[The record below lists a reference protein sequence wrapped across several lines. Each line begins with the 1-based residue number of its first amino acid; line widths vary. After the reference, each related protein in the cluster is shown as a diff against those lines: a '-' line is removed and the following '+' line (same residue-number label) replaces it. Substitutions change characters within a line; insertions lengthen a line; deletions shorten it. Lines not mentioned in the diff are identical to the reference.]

1 MQAKRK
7 LAALLLSLCM
17 VLGMLPM
24 TAFAAGV
31 PAAPTNLKL
40 ELTETGL
47 KASWDK
53 PETTGG
59 LDIFE
64 YEVTLYGHFDGIAGG
79 KTKVETK
86 TVQRETTCTF
96 TNTGNAEGVINPN
109 YEVEVKA
116 REGVSGTGDPDN
128 LGNYQVTDWTD
139 WSNASTVSLDWN
151 EVTFNTTINNYYTGV
166 VDVGLPDSENKLYKE
181 GITATG
187 NPDVTQP
194 DGTTSDSEERAVTE
208 LLYQYFEENKQ
219 TVPDLENVTVDDLT
233 VEAVLDRF
241 ESSQEGDGNSWTP
254 TINATVNRYYTLR
267 LVYNPEADSNNPD
280 EKQIVNAV
288 NLVNVS
294 ISMEMGLTPAFTAE
308 VDSSDQDKYEVYLEQ
323 WSGSDGK
330 SITSEESFNSKIPE
344 DERITTFEEGVTYRY
359 SVWVKAKEGYA
370 ISEEASVYLNGRPAN
385 KGYTLTNHDEPKRPD
400 GSFLSGTFNSLFV
413 MECVFDQL
421 KVNGIEVTSANK
433 DDILGDADG
442 LGATVSYDPDTNTL
456 TLNNATLTV
465 SEGFAAIHA
474 LIPNLTIVL
483 KGENQINGSGS
494 TENGIYSNGNL
505 TITGDG
511 ILKTEGTGF
520 GLYGNTTITI
530 TGGADVNIL
539 VTFSSANAPQPYSAV
554 RALRGLTVDG
564 ADLTAW
570 NKGENGTVYGAPGI
584 SASLTAKNGA
594 DVRIV
599 STNYDAIPHSL
610 AASGEGT
617 KVLAFSESSD
627 HYGIGA
633 DGVEGTITISDG
645 ATVTAR
651 GGKGAMKSK
660 PDLTGY
666 TNSYIKAGTH
676 YDSATEVTD
685 PANTDYHMNTFVEI
699 KAGETPIDSFT
710 YEINGESVTITGYT
724 GSEGNVTIPSE
735 IEGKPVT
742 AIGERA
748 FSQNKTLTSVAIPD
762 SVTGIGDYAFYMTW
776 SLTSIEIPDGVTGIG
791 KSAFYESG
799 LENINI
805 PAGVTTIGMGA
816 FEECFNLSGVTF
828 EKDSKLTEIESGT
841 FSCCVKLT
849 SIEIPA
855 GVTSIGIMAFNLC
868 SDLTSVTFEEGS
880 QLSSIREGAFY
891 WCMGLTDITIPS
903 GVTSIGSGAFNICEK
918 LGSITFTGNT
928 APELEADNVFDEC
941 AALTAIH
948 VPCGA
953 DGYTAA
959 NGWPE
964 DKVQREHVWA
974 EDWTSDGTHH
984 WKACTAEGCAEKD
997 QYGVHQIANGVCTV
1011 CKAEV
1016 ETSGVQTYAVKVNGI
1031 TVTSA
1036 NASDILGDADGD
1048 GATAYYDPAANTL
1061 TLDNAQLTSSGFG
1074 AVWAQEENFTLVLKG
1089 ENQITGE
1096 GDFPHSAVYSHGAMT
1111 VKGNGSLTTS
1121 GTYFGLFGNNT
1132 ITIEDGASVDLT
1144 VDFSS
1149 DEQDQPY
1156 AAVRAIGGLTVDGA
1170 TLNAKNNATQ
1180 DASFGTPGINTDL
1193 TAINGAKVNISS
1205 VNDHGIC
1212 GDVIV
1217 SGAGTVVNASSAS
1230 GEHYGIFAGQ
1240 EDIFG
1245 ELGGDQKGIFTISDG
1260 AVVTA
1265 SGGKGAMRWK
1275 PDLSGY
1281 TDPVVAAGD
1290 SAAAEEIIGD
1300 PAGTEYQNEKY
1311 VQVRSSL
1318 EPVEPTEPTD
1328 PTDPTTP
1335 TDPTEPTDPTD
1346 PTTPT
1351 DPTEPT
1357 DPAKPEQQG
1366 KPSGQT
1372 ESPQTGDSSDM
1383 ALWIGL
1389 MLASCGGV
1397 LGMLFYR
1404 RKKAVAGK

>member
-7 LAALLLSLCM
+7 LTALLLSLCM
-17 VLGMLPM
+17 LLGMLPM

-40 ELTETGL
+40 ERTETGL

-53 PETTGG
+53 PETTGR

-64 YEVTLYGHFDGIAGG
+64 YEVTLYGHFDGTAGE

-96 TNTGNAEGVINPN
+96 TNTGNAEGVINPT
-109 YEVEVKA
+109 YEVEVRA

-128 LGNYQVTDWTD
+128 LSGYYVTEWTG
-139 WSNASTVSLDWN
+139 WSSSSSASYKTYDYSVITS
-151 EVTFNTTINNYYTGV
+151 FNQYYTGV
-166 VDVGLPDSENKLYKE
+166 VDVGLPGSENKLHQE

-187 NPDVTQP
+187 NPDVIKP
-194 DGTTSDSEERAVTE
+194 DGTTSENEKQAVTE
-208 LLYQYFEENKQ
+208 LLYQYFEENKA
-219 TVPDLENVTVDDLT
+219 TVPELANVTRDNLMVKTVLERIDVSRTVDPNNYQIVYEVVDK
-233 VEAVLDRF
+233 D
-241 ESSQEGDGNSWTP
+241 
-254 TINATVNRYYTLR
+254 YTLY
-267 LVYNPEADSNNPD
+267 LEFNPETEIVQPD
-280 EKQIVNAV
+280 TREIVNAV

-294 ISMEMGLTPAFTAE
+294 WNVGMGLTPAFTAT
-308 VDSSDQDKYEVYLEQ
+308 VDEADQDKYEVYLEQ
-323 WSGSDGK
+323 WIGSDGK
-330 SITSEESFNSKIPE
+330 SITSEESFNSEIPE

-370 ISEEASVYLNGRPAN
+370 ISEEASVYLDGRPADN
-385 KGYTLTNHDEPKRPD
+385 GYTLANNDEPKRPD

-413 MECVFDQL
+413 MECVFDPL

-465 SEGFAAIHA
+465 SEDFAAIHA
-474 LIPNLTIVL
+474 LIPDLTIVL

-570 NKGENGTVYGAPGI
+570 NSGENGTVYGAPGI

-594 DVRIV
+594 DVSIS
-599 STNYDAIPHSL
+599 STNYDAIPYSL
-610 AASGEGT
+610 AVSGEGT
-617 KVLAFSESSD
+617 KVLALSESSD

-633 DGVEGTITISDG
+633 DGVENTITISDG
-645 ATVTAR
+645 ATVTAI

-735 IEGKPVT
+735 IDGKPVT

-748 FSQNKTLTSVAIPD
+748 FSQNNTLTSVAIPD
-762 SVTGIGDYAFYMTW
+762 SVTGIGDYAFYESGLENINIPAGVTTIGRSAFTNCKSLSSVTFAEGSRLSSIGDSAFYLTW
-776 SLTSIEIPDGVTGIG
+776 SLTSIEIPDGVTVIG
-791 KSAFYESG
+791 DYAFYESG

-841 FSCCVKLT
+841 FFGCVDLT

-855 GVTSIGIMAFNLC
+855 GVTSIGIMAFCSC

-964 DKVQREHVWA
+964 DKVQKSEHFMARHLRVPA
-974 EDWTSDGTHH
+974 TCTTDGTIEH
-984 WKACTAEGCAEKD
+984 WRCALCGGYFLDEAGTKEISEEQIVEKATGHDWGEPVWNWSDDGKTAAVTFTCKRDEKHTAEPDVTVTQEVKTPATCTEKGVAVDTAKAVLDGKEYTSINESSAVEIAALGHKAEKVD
-997 QYGVHQIANGVCTV
+997 GKATTATEPGNIEYWYCPQCDTYFKDAGLTEVITKEQTV
-1011 CKAEV
+1011 LA
-1016 ETSGVQTYAVKVNGI
+1016 
-1031 TVTSA
+1031 
-1036 NASDILGDADGD
+1036 
-1048 GATAYYDPAANTL
+1048 P
-1061 TLDNAQLTSSGFG
+1061 
-1074 AVWAQEENFTLVLKG
+1074 
-1089 ENQITGE
+1089 TGE
-1096 GDFPHSAVYSHGAMT
+1096 AEPSKPEETPSA
-1111 VKGNGSLTTS
+1111 
-1121 GTYFGLFGNNT
+1121 
-1132 ITIEDGASVDLT
+1132 
-1144 VDFSS
+1144 
-1149 DEQDQPY
+1149 
-1156 AAVRAIGGLTVDGA
+1156 
-1170 TLNAKNNATQ
+1170 
-1180 DASFGTPGINTDL
+1180 
-1193 TAINGAKVNISS
+1193 
-1205 VNDHGIC
+1205 
-1212 GDVIV
+1212 
-1217 SGAGTVVNASSAS
+1217 
-1230 GEHYGIFAGQ
+1230 
-1240 EDIFG
+1240 
-1245 ELGGDQKGIFTISDG
+1245 
-1260 AVVTA
+1260 
-1265 SGGKGAMRWK
+1265 
-1275 PDLSGY
+1275 
-1281 TDPVVAAGD
+1281 
-1290 SAAAEEIIGD
+1290 
-1300 PAGTEYQNEKY
+1300 
-1311 VQVRSSL
+1311 
-1318 EPVEPTEPTD
+1318 PTD
-1328 PTDPTTP
+1328 PPQDKPDKTDDT
-1335 TDPTEPTDPTD
+1335 
-1346 PTTPT
+1346 
-1351 DPTEPT
+1351 
-1357 DPAKPEQQG
+1357 
-1366 KPSGQT
+1366 T

-1383 ALWIGL
+1383 ALWISL

-1404 RKKAVAGK
+1404 RKKAAAGK

>member
-7 LAALLLSLCM
+7 LTALLLSLCM
-17 VLGMLPM
+17 LLGMLPM

-40 ELTETGL
+40 ERTETGL

-64 YEVTLYGHFDGIAGG
+64 YEVTLYGHFDGTAGE

-96 TNTGNAEGVINPN
+96 TNTGNAEGVINPT
-109 YEVEVKA
+109 YEVEVRA

-128 LGNYQVTDWTD
+128 LSGYYVTEWTG
-139 WSNASTVSLDWN
+139 WSSSSSASYKTYDFSVITSVN
-151 EVTFNTTINNYYTGV
+151 KYYTGV
-166 VDVGLPDSENKLYKE
+166 VDVGLPGSENKLYQE

-187 NPDVTQP
+187 NPDVIKP
-194 DGTTSDSEERAVTE
+194 DGTTSENEKQAVTE
-208 LLYQYFEENKQ
+208 LLYQYFEKNKE
-219 TVPDLENVTVDDLT
+219 TVPELADVTRDNLMVKTVLERIDVSRTVDP
-233 VEAVLDRF
+233 
-241 ESSQEGDGNSWTP
+241 NSYQ
-254 TINATVNRYYTLR
+254 IVYEVIDKDYTLY
-267 LVYNPEADSNNPD
+267 LEFNPETEIVQPD
-280 EKQIVNAV
+280 TREIVNAV

-294 ISMEMGLTPAFTAE
+294 WNVGMGLTPAFTAT
-308 VDSSDQDKYEVYLEQ
+308 VDEADQDKYEVYLEQ
-323 WSGSDGK
+323 WIGSDGK
-330 SITSEESFNSKIPE
+330 SITSEESFNSEISE
-344 DERITTFEEGVTYRY
+344 DEKITTFEEGVTYYY

-370 ISEEASVYLNGRPAN
+370 ISEEVSVYLDGRPADN
-385 KGYTLTNHDEPKRPD
+385 GYTLANNDEPKRPD

-413 MECVFDQL
+413 MECVFDPL

-465 SEGFAAIHA
+465 SEDFAAIHA
-474 LIPNLTIVL
+474 LIPDLTIVL

-494 TENGIYSNGNL
+494 TENGIYSNGDL
-505 TITGDG
+505 TITGSG
-511 ILKTEGTGF
+511 RLQIRGTGF
-520 GLYGNTTITI
+520 GLYGNSAITL
-530 TGGADVNIL
+530 TGGADVDII
-539 VTFSSANAPQPYSAV
+539 VDFSSAEAPQPYSAV
-554 RALRGLTVDG
+554 RAL
-564 ADLTAW
+564 
-570 NKGENGTVYGAPGI
+570 
-584 SASLTAKNGA
+584 
-594 DVRIV
+594 
-599 STNYDAIPHSL
+599 
-610 AASGEGT
+610 
-617 KVLAFSESSD
+617 
-627 HYGIGA
+627 
-633 DGVEGTITISDG
+633 
-645 ATVTAR
+645 
-651 GGKGAMKSK
+651 
-660 PDLTGY
+660 
-666 TNSYIKAGTH
+666 
-676 YDSATEVTD
+676 
-685 PANTDYHMNTFVEI
+685 
-699 KAGETPIDSFT
+699 
-710 YEINGESVTITGYT
+710 
-724 GSEGNVTIPSE
+724 
-735 IEGKPVT
+735 
-742 AIGERA
+742 
-748 FSQNKTLTSVAIPD
+748 
-762 SVTGIGDYAFYMTW
+762 
-776 SLTSIEIPDGVTGIG
+776 
-791 KSAFYESG
+791 
-799 LENINI
+799 
-805 PAGVTTIGMGA
+805 
-816 FEECFNLSGVTF
+816 
-828 EKDSKLTEIESGT
+828 
-841 FSCCVKLT
+841 
-849 SIEIPA
+849 
-855 GVTSIGIMAFNLC
+855 
-868 SDLTSVTFEEGS
+868 
-880 QLSSIREGAFY
+880 
-891 WCMGLTDITIPS
+891 
-903 GVTSIGSGAFNICEK
+903 
-918 LGSITFTGNT
+918 
-928 APELEADNVFDEC
+928 
-941 AALTAIH
+941 
-948 VPCGA
+948 
-953 DGYTAA
+953 
-959 NGWPE
+959 
-964 DKVQREHVWA
+964 
-974 EDWTSDGTHH
+974 
-984 WKACTAEGCAEKD
+984 
-997 QYGVHQIANGVCTV
+997 
-1011 CKAEV
+1011 
-1016 ETSGVQTYAVKVNGI
+1016 
-1031 TVTSA
+1031 
-1036 NASDILGDADGD
+1036 
-1048 GATAYYDPAANTL
+1048 
-1061 TLDNAQLTSSGFG
+1061 
-1074 AVWAQEENFTLVLKG
+1074 
-1089 ENQITGE
+1089 
-1096 GDFPHSAVYSHGAMT
+1096 
-1111 VKGNGSLTTS
+1111 
-1121 GTYFGLFGNNT
+1121 
-1132 ITIEDGASVDLT
+1132 
-1144 VDFSS
+1144 
-1149 DEQDQPY
+1149 
-1156 AAVRAIGGLTVDGA
+1156 GGLTVDGA

-1397 LGMLFYR
+1397 LGMLLYR
-1404 RKKAVAGK
+1404 RKKAAAGK

>member
-7 LAALLLSLCM
+7 LTALLLSLCM
-17 VLGMLPM
+17 LLGMLPM

-64 YEVTLYGHFDGIAGG
+64 YEVTLYGHFDGTAGE

-96 TNTGNAEGVINPN
+96 TNTGNAEGVINPT

-128 LGNYQVTDWTD
+128 LSGYYVTEWTG
-139 WSNASTVSLDWN
+139 WSSSSSASYKTYDVSVKTSVN
-151 EVTFNTTINNYYTGV
+151 KYYTGV
-166 VDVGLPDSENKLYKE
+166 VDVGLPGSENKLHHE

-194 DGTTSDSEERAVTE
+194 DGTTSGNEKQAVTD
-208 LLYQYFEENKQ
+208 LLYAYFEGNKA
-219 TVPDLENVTVDDLT
+219 TVPELANVTGDNLMVKTELESIYSSRT
-233 VEAVLDRF
+233 VEYIYINT
-241 ESSQEGDGNSWTP
+241 EGRPVVVVHEVVDK
-254 TINATVNRYYTLR
+254 YYDLR
-267 LVYNPEADSNNPD
+267 LVY
-280 EKQIVNAV
+280 K
-288 NLVNVS
+288 
-294 ISMEMGLTPAFTAE
+294 
-308 VDSSDQDKYEVYLEQ
+308 EQ
-323 WSGSDGK
+323 
-330 SITSEESFNSKIPE
+330 
-344 DERITTFEEGVTYRY
+344 
-359 SVWVKAKEGYA
+359 
-370 ISEEASVYLNGRPAN
+370 
-385 KGYTLTNHDEPKRPD
+385 H
-400 GSFLSGTFNSLFV
+400 
-413 MECVFDQL
+413 
-421 KVNGIEVTSANK
+421 
-433 DDILGDADG
+433 
-442 LGATVSYDPDTNTL
+442 
-456 TLNNATLTV
+456 
-465 SEGFAAIHA
+465 
-474 LIPNLTIVL
+474 
-483 KGENQINGSGS
+483 
-494 TENGIYSNGNL
+494 
-505 TITGDG
+505 
-511 ILKTEGTGF
+511 
-520 GLYGNTTITI
+520 
-530 TGGADVNIL
+530 
-539 VTFSSANAPQPYSAV
+539 
-554 RALRGLTVDG
+554 
-564 ADLTAW
+564 
-570 NKGENGTVYGAPGI
+570 
-584 SASLTAKNGA
+584 
-594 DVRIV
+594 
-599 STNYDAIPHSL
+599 
-610 AASGEGT
+610 
-617 KVLAFSESSD
+617 
-627 HYGIGA
+627 
-633 DGVEGTITISDG
+633 
-645 ATVTAR
+645 
-651 GGKGAMKSK
+651 
-660 PDLTGY
+660 
-666 TNSYIKAGTH
+666 
-676 YDSATEVTD
+676 
-685 PANTDYHMNTFVEI
+685 
-699 KAGETPIDSFT
+699 
-710 YEINGESVTITGYT
+710 
-724 GSEGNVTIPSE
+724 
-735 IEGKPVT
+735 
-742 AIGERA
+742 
-748 FSQNKTLTSVAIPD
+748 
-762 SVTGIGDYAFYMTW
+762 
-776 SLTSIEIPDGVTGIG
+776 
-791 KSAFYESG
+791 
-799 LENINI
+799 
-805 PAGVTTIGMGA
+805 
-816 FEECFNLSGVTF
+816 
-828 EKDSKLTEIESGT
+828 
-841 FSCCVKLT
+841 
-849 SIEIPA
+849 
-855 GVTSIGIMAFNLC
+855 
-868 SDLTSVTFEEGS
+868 
-880 QLSSIREGAFY
+880 
-891 WCMGLTDITIPS
+891 
-903 GVTSIGSGAFNICEK
+903 
-918 LGSITFTGNT
+918 
-928 APELEADNVFDEC
+928 
-941 AALTAIH
+941 
-948 VPCGA
+948 
-953 DGYTAA
+953 
-959 NGWPE
+959 
-964 DKVQREHVWA
+964 EHVWA

-1016 ETSGVQTYAVKVNGI
+1016 ETSGVQTYAVKVNGV

-1048 GATAYYDPAANTL
+1048 GATAYYDPAVNTL

-1180 DASFGTPGINTDL
+1180 DAGFGTPGINTDL

-1335 TDPTEPTDPTD
+1335 TDPTEPTDP
-1346 PTTPT
+1346 
-1351 DPTEPT
+1351 
-1357 DPAKPEQQG
+1357 AKPEQQG

-1404 RKKAVAGK
+1404 RKKAAAGK

>member
-17 VLGMLPM
+17 VLGVLPM

-53 PETTGG
+53 PETTGE

-64 YEVTLYGHFDGIAGG
+64 YEVTLYGHFDGTAGG

-96 TNTGNAEGVINPN
+96 TNTGNAEGVINPT

-128 LGNYQVTDWTD
+128 LSGYYVTEWTG
-139 WSNASTVSLDWN
+139 WSSSSSASYKTSDFSVKTSTN
-151 EVTFNTTINNYYTGV
+151 RYYTGV
-166 VDVGLPDSENKLYKE
+166 VDVGLPGSENKLYQE

-194 DGTTSDSEERAVTE
+194 DGTTSGNEKQAVTE
-208 LLYQYFEENKQ
+208 LLYQYFEENKE
-219 TVPDLENVTVDDLT
+219 TVPELADVTRDNLMVKTVLERIDVSRTVGSINT
-233 VEAVLDRF
+233 
-241 ESSQEGDGNSWTP
+241 EGRPVVVVHEVVDK
-254 TINATVNRYYTLR
+254 YYDLR
-267 LVYNPEADSNNPD
+267 LVY
-280 EKQIVNAV
+280 K
-288 NLVNVS
+288 
-294 ISMEMGLTPAFTAE
+294 
-308 VDSSDQDKYEVYLEQ
+308 EQ
-323 WSGSDGK
+323 
-330 SITSEESFNSKIPE
+330 
-344 DERITTFEEGVTYRY
+344 
-359 SVWVKAKEGYA
+359 
-370 ISEEASVYLNGRPAN
+370 
-385 KGYTLTNHDEPKRPD
+385 H
-400 GSFLSGTFNSLFV
+400 
-413 MECVFDQL
+413 
-421 KVNGIEVTSANK
+421 
-433 DDILGDADG
+433 
-442 LGATVSYDPDTNTL
+442 
-456 TLNNATLTV
+456 
-465 SEGFAAIHA
+465 
-474 LIPNLTIVL
+474 
-483 KGENQINGSGS
+483 
-494 TENGIYSNGNL
+494 
-505 TITGDG
+505 
-511 ILKTEGTGF
+511 
-520 GLYGNTTITI
+520 
-530 TGGADVNIL
+530 
-539 VTFSSANAPQPYSAV
+539 
-554 RALRGLTVDG
+554 
-564 ADLTAW
+564 
-570 NKGENGTVYGAPGI
+570 
-584 SASLTAKNGA
+584 
-594 DVRIV
+594 
-599 STNYDAIPHSL
+599 
-610 AASGEGT
+610 
-617 KVLAFSESSD
+617 
-627 HYGIGA
+627 
-633 DGVEGTITISDG
+633 
-645 ATVTAR
+645 
-651 GGKGAMKSK
+651 
-660 PDLTGY
+660 
-666 TNSYIKAGTH
+666 
-676 YDSATEVTD
+676 
-685 PANTDYHMNTFVEI
+685 
-699 KAGETPIDSFT
+699 
-710 YEINGESVTITGYT
+710 
-724 GSEGNVTIPSE
+724 
-735 IEGKPVT
+735 
-742 AIGERA
+742 
-748 FSQNKTLTSVAIPD
+748 
-762 SVTGIGDYAFYMTW
+762 
-776 SLTSIEIPDGVTGIG
+776 
-791 KSAFYESG
+791 
-799 LENINI
+799 
-805 PAGVTTIGMGA
+805 
-816 FEECFNLSGVTF
+816 
-828 EKDSKLTEIESGT
+828 
-841 FSCCVKLT
+841 
-849 SIEIPA
+849 
-855 GVTSIGIMAFNLC
+855 
-868 SDLTSVTFEEGS
+868 
-880 QLSSIREGAFY
+880 
-891 WCMGLTDITIPS
+891 
-903 GVTSIGSGAFNICEK
+903 
-918 LGSITFTGNT
+918 
-928 APELEADNVFDEC
+928 
-941 AALTAIH
+941 
-948 VPCGA
+948 
-953 DGYTAA
+953 
-959 NGWPE
+959 
-964 DKVQREHVWA
+964 EHVWA

-1061 TLDNAQLTSSGFG
+1061 TLDNAQLTSSGYG

-1144 VDFSS
+1144 ADFSS

-1335 TDPTEPTDPTD
+1335 TDPTEPTDP
-1346 PTTPT
+1346 
-1351 DPTEPT
+1351 
-1357 DPAKPEQQG
+1357 AKPEQQG

>member
-7 LAALLLSLCM
+7 LTALLLSLCM
-17 VLGMLPM
+17 LLGMLPM

-139 WSNASTVSLDWN
+139 WSNASTVSLDW
-151 EVTFNTTINNYYTGV
+151 
-166 VDVGLPDSENKLYKE
+166 
-181 GITATG
+181 
-187 NPDVTQP
+187 
-194 DGTTSDSEERAVTE
+194 
-208 LLYQYFEENKQ
+208 
-219 TVPDLENVTVDDLT
+219 
-233 VEAVLDRF
+233 
-241 ESSQEGDGNSWTP
+241 
-254 TINATVNRYYTLR
+254 
-267 LVYNPEADSNNPD
+267 PD

-465 SEGFAAIHA
+465 SEDFAAIHA

-570 NKGENGTVYGAPGI
+570 NKGENGEVFGAPGI

-666 TNSYIKAGTH
+666 TNPYIKAGA
-676 YDSATEVTD
+676 YSDSATEVTD

-762 SVTGIGDYAFYMTW
+762 SVTSIGVKAFY
-776 SLTSIEIPDGVTGIG
+776 
-791 KSAFYESG
+791 KSG

-805 PAGVTTIGMGA
+805 PAGVTTIGISA

-828 EKDSKLTEIESGT
+828 EKDSKLTEIKSGT
-841 FSCCVKLT
+841 FLGCGKLT

-855 GVTSIGIMAFNLC
+855 GVTSIGIMAFYFC

-880 QLSSIREGAFY
+880 QLSSIRESAFER
-891 WCMGLTDITIPS
+891 CTGLTDITIPD
-903 GVTSIGSGAFNICEK
+903 GVTSIRSRAFNGCEK

-928 APELEADNVFDEC
+928 APELEADDVFGKC

-964 DKVQREHVWA
+964 DKVQKSEHRMARHLRVPA
-974 EDWTSDGTHH
+974 TCTTDGTIEH
-984 WKACTAEGCAEKD
+984 WRCALCGGYFLDEAGTKEISEEQIVEKATGHDWGEPVWNWSDDGKTATVTFTCKRDEKHTAEPDVTVTQEVKTPATCTEKGVAVDTAKAVLDGKEYTSINENSAVEIAALGHKAEKVE
-997 QYGVHQIANGVCTV
+997 G
-1011 CKAEV
+1011 KAPTATEPGNI
-1016 ETSGVQTYAVKVNGI
+1016 EYWYCPQCDTYFK
-1031 TVTSA
+1031 
-1036 NASDILGDADGD
+1036 DAD
-1048 GATAYYDPAANTL
+1048 L
-1061 TLDNAQLTSSGFG
+1061 TEVITKEQT
-1074 AVWAQEENFTLVLKG
+1074 VLAP
-1089 ENQITGE
+1089 TGE
-1096 GDFPHSAVYSHGAMT
+1096 AEPSKPEETPSA
-1111 VKGNGSLTTS
+1111 
-1121 GTYFGLFGNNT
+1121 
-1132 ITIEDGASVDLT
+1132 
-1144 VDFSS
+1144 
-1149 DEQDQPY
+1149 
-1156 AAVRAIGGLTVDGA
+1156 
-1170 TLNAKNNATQ
+1170 
-1180 DASFGTPGINTDL
+1180 
-1193 TAINGAKVNISS
+1193 
-1205 VNDHGIC
+1205 
-1212 GDVIV
+1212 
-1217 SGAGTVVNASSAS
+1217 
-1230 GEHYGIFAGQ
+1230 
-1240 EDIFG
+1240 
-1245 ELGGDQKGIFTISDG
+1245 
-1260 AVVTA
+1260 
-1265 SGGKGAMRWK
+1265 
-1275 PDLSGY
+1275 
-1281 TDPVVAAGD
+1281 
-1290 SAAAEEIIGD
+1290 
-1300 PAGTEYQNEKY
+1300 
-1311 VQVRSSL
+1311 
-1318 EPVEPTEPTD
+1318 PTD
-1328 PTDPTTP
+1328 PPQDKPDKTDDT
-1335 TDPTEPTDPTD
+1335 
-1346 PTTPT
+1346 
-1351 DPTEPT
+1351 
-1357 DPAKPEQQG
+1357 
-1366 KPSGQT
+1366 T
-1372 ESPQTGDSSDM
+1372 ESPQTGDSSNL

-1404 RKKAVAGK
+1404 RKKAAAGK

>member
-17 VLGMLPM
+17 VLGVLPM

-53 PETTGG
+53 PETTGE

-64 YEVTLYGHFDGIAGG
+64 YEVTLYGHFDGTAGG

-96 TNTGNAEGVINPN
+96 TNTENAEGVINPT

-128 LGNYQVTDWTD
+128 LSGYYVTEWTG
-139 WSNASTVSLDWN
+139 WSSSSSASYKTSDFSVKTSTN
-151 EVTFNTTINNYYTGV
+151 RYYTGV
-166 VDVGLPDSENKLYKE
+166 VDVGLPGSENKLYQE

-194 DGTTSDSEERAVTE
+194 DGTTSGNEKQAVTE
-208 LLYQYFEENKQ
+208 LLYQYFEENKE
-219 TVPDLENVTVDDLT
+219 TVPELADVTRDNLMVKTVLERIDVSRTVGSINT
-233 VEAVLDRF
+233 
-241 ESSQEGDGNSWTP
+241 EGRPVVVVHEVVDK
-254 TINATVNRYYTLR
+254 YYDLR
-267 LVYNPEADSNNPD
+267 LVY
-280 EKQIVNAV
+280 K
-288 NLVNVS
+288 
-294 ISMEMGLTPAFTAE
+294 
-308 VDSSDQDKYEVYLEQ
+308 EQ
-323 WSGSDGK
+323 
-330 SITSEESFNSKIPE
+330 
-344 DERITTFEEGVTYRY
+344 
-359 SVWVKAKEGYA
+359 
-370 ISEEASVYLNGRPAN
+370 
-385 KGYTLTNHDEPKRPD
+385 H
-400 GSFLSGTFNSLFV
+400 
-413 MECVFDQL
+413 
-421 KVNGIEVTSANK
+421 
-433 DDILGDADG
+433 
-442 LGATVSYDPDTNTL
+442 
-456 TLNNATLTV
+456 
-465 SEGFAAIHA
+465 
-474 LIPNLTIVL
+474 
-483 KGENQINGSGS
+483 
-494 TENGIYSNGNL
+494 
-505 TITGDG
+505 
-511 ILKTEGTGF
+511 
-520 GLYGNTTITI
+520 
-530 TGGADVNIL
+530 
-539 VTFSSANAPQPYSAV
+539 
-554 RALRGLTVDG
+554 
-564 ADLTAW
+564 
-570 NKGENGTVYGAPGI
+570 
-584 SASLTAKNGA
+584 
-594 DVRIV
+594 
-599 STNYDAIPHSL
+599 
-610 AASGEGT
+610 
-617 KVLAFSESSD
+617 
-627 HYGIGA
+627 
-633 DGVEGTITISDG
+633 
-645 ATVTAR
+645 
-651 GGKGAMKSK
+651 
-660 PDLTGY
+660 
-666 TNSYIKAGTH
+666 
-676 YDSATEVTD
+676 
-685 PANTDYHMNTFVEI
+685 
-699 KAGETPIDSFT
+699 
-710 YEINGESVTITGYT
+710 
-724 GSEGNVTIPSE
+724 
-735 IEGKPVT
+735 
-742 AIGERA
+742 
-748 FSQNKTLTSVAIPD
+748 
-762 SVTGIGDYAFYMTW
+762 
-776 SLTSIEIPDGVTGIG
+776 
-791 KSAFYESG
+791 
-799 LENINI
+799 
-805 PAGVTTIGMGA
+805 
-816 FEECFNLSGVTF
+816 
-828 EKDSKLTEIESGT
+828 
-841 FSCCVKLT
+841 
-849 SIEIPA
+849 
-855 GVTSIGIMAFNLC
+855 
-868 SDLTSVTFEEGS
+868 
-880 QLSSIREGAFY
+880 
-891 WCMGLTDITIPS
+891 
-903 GVTSIGSGAFNICEK
+903 
-918 LGSITFTGNT
+918 
-928 APELEADNVFDEC
+928 
-941 AALTAIH
+941 
-948 VPCGA
+948 
-953 DGYTAA
+953 
-959 NGWPE
+959 
-964 DKVQREHVWA
+964 EHVWA

-1335 TDPTEPTDPTD
+1335 TDPTEPTDP
-1346 PTTPT
+1346 
-1351 DPTEPT
+1351 
-1357 DPAKPEQQG
+1357 AKPEQQG

-1383 ALWIGL
+1383 ALWIGP

-1397 LGMLFYR
+1397 LGMLLYR
-1404 RKKAVAGK
+1404 RKKAAAGK